1 MSGSRRPRPAV
12 GIGPTAIRV
21 VVLPLAG
28 IAALALM
35 IQLGGGVG
43 PSWAAAP
50 PIAVA
55 ALGGLIIPGWS
66 IAQAW
71 GLRGVTALGAA
82 PAITAGILTVGS
94 TLAQPLGIP
103 WDRAHLLIG
112 PVGWLW
118 AACAAAGLL
127 ARRAP
132 LAPGTA
138 GRPSGSAH
146 LDTRG
151 RAALCAGL
159 GLAALMTAVPVIRS
173 TGALDSPMQAS
184 DSIYHLSATAFVRLT
199 GDASSLGGTWPLY
212 DGQRIYYPMVWHAI
226 AALLPGG
233 VIEGSNTLVVVL
245 SSAIW
250 PLSMAALLRET
261 LRRAGPEDD
270 RGAGVLL
277 GLGTALSGSV
287 VSVLLL
293 LTSVWPYALSVC
305 LLPGCLALVTR
316 VCGSGALDDRPRAH
330 ALAPAVLG
338 ALGVIG
344 AHGAAAFNLI
354 VLAGPLVAHGLW
366 GPVSAAWR
374 RGGRGRGAL
383 IAAAT
388 AGGLLVAGAGWRV
401 RGSLVDVFS
410 YRRPPSNLA
419 ETVYALAT
427 DHPLLARFS
436 PYIPGNA
443 LVLALALTAV
453 IGAWRGARG
462 SDAQQVRLWSIG
474 TGAAALILLLAA
486 GPQWPLRVLA
496 GPWYTQRARIIVLVT
511 IGLLVL
517 ATLGTRNL
525 IRAWRPLTGW
535 RGRLASTPQ
544 RMALTVL
551 AISLVLAP
559 AWRWGLKAE
568 IMEAV
573 HDPERI
579 SYGTMLSDAELTMIR
594 RAPQELGAD
603 ALVIGNPSNG
613 SAYLWSAAGV
623 RTVYPT
629 RLLPISPEL
638 EWLGEHLDQLGSDPE
653 VCRILNERGVT
664 HYYSDDARPDGATGG
679 GRQPLWGR
687 RMDQVPHE
695 HLERV
700 DSAPSGAGSTATLWR
715 ITACG

>member
-1 MSGSRRPRPAV
+1 MSGSWCLRPAAW
-12 GIGPTAIRV
+12 IGSTATRV
-21 VVLPLAG
+21 VILPLAG
-28 IAALALM
+28 IAVLALV
-35 IQLGGGVG
+35 IRLGGAVG

-82 PAITAGILTVGS
+82 PTLTAGILTLGS
-94 TLAQPLGIP
+94 ALAQPLGIP
-103 WDRAHLLIG
+103 WDRGHLLIG

-118 AACAAAGLL
+118 AACAAAGAL

-132 LAPGTA
+132 REPGAAGPPSCPAP
-138 GRPSGSAH
+138 
-146 LDTRG
+146 LDARG
-151 RAALCAGL
+151 RLALCAGL
-159 GLAALMTAVPVIRS
+159 GLAAFMTAVPVIRS

-199 GDASSLGGTWPLY
+199 GDASSFGGTWPLY

-261 LRRAGPEDD
+261 LRRGGPDGD
-270 RGAGVLL
+270 RGAGALL

-316 VCGSGALDDRPRAH
+316 ACGSGAMGGRRRAH
-330 ALAPAVLG
+330 ALTLAALG

-344 AHGAAAFNLI
+344 AHGAAVFNLI
-354 VLAGPLVAHGLW
+354 VLAGPLVVRGLW
-366 GPVSAAWR
+366 GPVAAAWR

-383 IAAAT
+383 IATAT

-410 YRRPPSNLA
+410 YQRPPSNLA
-419 ETVYALAT
+419 ETVYALTT
-427 DHPLLARFS
+427 DHPLLARFT

-443 LVLALALTAV
+443 LVVALALVAV
-453 IGAWRGARG
+453 VGAWRGARG
-462 SDAQQVRLWSIG
+462 SDAQQARLWSIG

-517 ATLGTRNL
+517 ATLGARDL
-525 IRAWRPLTGW
+525 ARAWAALPGW
-535 RGRLASTPQ
+535 RGRLGSHP
-544 RMALTVL
+544 RRVALAAL
-551 AISLVLAP
+551 AASLVLAP

-573 HDPERI
+573 HDPRRI
-579 SYGTMLSDAELTMIR
+579 SYGTMLSDAELAMIR
-594 RAPQELGAD
+594 RAPQELGAH

-613 SAYLWSAAGV
+613 SAYLWSVAGV

-679 GRQPLWGR
+679 GRQPLWGW

-695 HLERV
+695 YLEEV

>member
-1 MSGSRRPRPAV
+1 MSGSRRPRPAAR
-12 GIGPTAIRV
+12 IGPTAIRV

-35 IQLGGGVG
+35 IRLGGAVG
-43 PSWAAAP
+43 SSWAAAP

-82 PAITAGILTVGS
+82 PTLTAGILALGS
-94 TLAQPLGIP
+94 TIAQPLGIP
-103 WDRAHLLIG
+103 WDRGHLLIG

-118 AACAAAGLL
+118 AACVAMGAL
-127 ARRAP
+127 ARGPREPGPVGPPAGPAP
-132 LAPGTA
+132 LGA
-138 GRPSGSAH
+138 
-146 LDTRG
+146 RG
-151 RAALCAGL
+151 RLALCAGL

-184 DSIYHLSATAFVRLT
+184 DSIYHLSATAFVRVT
-199 GDASSLGGTWPLY
+199 GDASPLGGTWPLY

-250 PLSMAALLRET
+250 PLSMAALLSET
-261 LRRAGPEDD
+261 LRSAGTEED
-270 RGAGVLL
+270 RGAGALL

-316 VCGSGALDDRPRAH
+316 ACASGALGGRWRARAI
-330 ALAPAVLG
+330 ALAALG

-354 VLAGPLVAHGLW
+354 VLAGPLVARGLW
-366 GPVSAAWR
+366 GPVPAAWR
-374 RGGRGRGAL
+374 LGGRRRGAL
-383 IAAAT
+383 IAIAA

-410 YRRPPSNLA
+410 YQRPPSNLA
-419 ETVYALAT
+419 ETVYALTT

-436 PYIPGNA
+436 PYVPGNA
-443 LVLALALTAV
+443 LVLALALVAV
-453 IGAWRGARG
+453 AGAWRGARG
-462 SDAQQVRLWSIG
+462 GDARQARLWSIG

-517 ATLGTRNL
+517 ATLGARDLT
-525 IRAWRPLTGW
+525 RAWAARPGW
-535 RGRLASTPQ
+535 RGRLGAHP
-544 RMALTVL
+544 RRVALAAL
-551 AISLVLAP
+551 AASLVLAP

-573 HDPERI
+573 HDPGRI
-579 SYGTMLSDAELTMIR
+579 SYGTMLSDAELAMIR

-613 SAYLWSAAGV
+613 SAYLWSVAGV

-679 GRQPLWGR
+679 GRQPLWGW

-695 HLERV
+695 YLEEV
-700 DSAPSGAGSTATLWR
+700 DSAPSGTGSTATLWR

>member
-1 MSGSRRPRPAV
+1 MSGSRRAHRAAR
-12 GIGPTAIRV
+12 IGPTAIRV
-21 VVLPLAG
+21 VVLPLVG
-28 IAALALM
+28 IALLALM
-35 IQLGGGVG
+35 PLLGGGAG
-43 PSWAAAP
+43 ASWAAAP

-66 IAQAW
+66 ISQAW

-82 PAITAGILTVGS
+82 PAITAGILAVGS

-138 GRPSGSAH
+138 GPPFGPAS
-146 LDTRG
+146 LDAQG

-199 GDASSLGGTWPLY
+199 GDASPFGGTWPLY
-212 DGQRIYYPMVWHAI
+212 DGQRIYYPMLWHAI

-261 LRRAGPEDD
+261 LGRTGPEED
-270 RGAGVLL
+270 RGAGALL

-293 LTSVWPYALSVC
+293 LTSVWPYALSLC

-316 VCGSGALDDRPRAH
+316 ACGSGAVGGRRRAR
-330 ALAPAVLG
+330 ALVLAGLG
-338 ALGVIG
+338 AVGVVG
-344 AHGAAAFNLI
+344 AHGAGAFNLA
-354 VLAGPLVAHGLW
+354 VLAGPLAVGGLW
-366 GPVSAAWR
+366 GPVTAAWR
-374 RGGRGRGAL
+374 RGGRGRSTLIGAV
-383 IAAAT
+383 AAS
-388 AGGLLVAGAGWRV
+388 GVLVVGAGWRV
-401 RGSLVDVFS
+401 RSSLTDVFS
-410 YRRPPSNLA
+410 YQRPPSNLA
-419 ETVYALAT
+419 ETVYALAA

-443 LVLALALTAV
+443 LVLALALIAV
-453 IGAWRGARG
+453 VGAWRGVRG
-462 SDAQQVRLWSIG
+462 SEARQARLWSIG

-517 ATLGTRNL
+517 ATLGARGL
-525 IRAWRPLTGW
+525 VRAWRPLTGW
-535 RGRLASTPQ
+535 RGRLASVPQ
-544 RMALTVL
+544 RMALAVL

-579 SYGTMLSDAELTMIR
+579 SYGTMLSDAELAMIR

-613 SAYLWSAAGV
+613 SAYLWSVAGV

-664 HYYSDDARPDGATGG
+664 HYYSDDAHPDGATGG
-679 GRQPLWGR
+679 GRQPLWGW

-695 HLERV
+695 YLEEV